1 MTVQIKSELESYH
14 LITGAHDQLQGPV
27 PFITRDPEEGP
38 LKDSE
43 YASLTKYLT
52 VLRED
57 SREMYLDSVR
67 QQLFLMSKSFAIG
80 YGLGN

>member
-1 MTVQIKSELESYH
+1 MTVQIKSELESYQ
-14 LITGAHDQLQGPV
+14 LITEAHNQGAV
-27 PFITRDPEEGP
+27 PFITRDPQQGP
-38 LKDSE
+38 LKDRE
-43 YASLTKYLT
+43 YAALTKYLT

>member
-1 MTVQIKSELESYH
+1 MTVQIKSELESYQ
-14 LITGAHDQLQGPV
+14 LITEAPDQFQGAV
-27 PFITRDPEEGP
+27 PFITRDPQQGP
-38 LKDSE
+38 LKDRE
-43 YASLTKYLT
+43 YAALTKYLT